1 MNMRKFAIAV
11 CSAAVISLAVTGC
24 ATEGG
29 RSSATITGAQTGAIA
44 GALIGWQEAG
54 LGGALRGALI
64 GGLIGAAIGHVVDHV
79 QEKSA
84 EEVRKSYGARDAIEI
99 ESLALSKDVFRGGEQ
114 TNIEMRYAVVTSDKD
129 KTIPIA
135 QTIEYFQGDKK
146 ISSAQSHMNL
156 EAGQYKTTFAL
167 AIPKEAEEGE
177 YKAVA
182 RLEGMNKTA
191 QAEKVFRVTYAR
203 NGKSHP
209 TVAQVSI

>member
-11 CSAAVISLAVTGC
+11 CSAAAISIAVAGC
-24 ATEGG
+24 ASTGG
-29 RSSATITGAQTGAIA
+29 NSSATMTGAQTGAIA
-44 GALIGWQEAG
+44 GALIGWHRDG
-54 LGGALRGALI
+54 LRGALAGALI
-64 GGLIGAAIGHVVDHV
+64 GGVIGATIGRVVDHM
-79 QEKSA
+79 QEKSGD
-84 EEVRKSYGARDAIEI
+84 EVRTSYGVRDAIEI
-99 ESLALSKDVFRGGEQ
+99 ENLALSKDVFRGGEQ

-182 RLEGMNKTA
+182 RLEGMDKSA

-203 NGKSHP
+203 NGRSQP
-209 TVAQVSI
+209 TIAQVSM